1 MKENIKKIDTINIML
16 MVFSFLLA
24 RVFPFELF
32 LFSYIVLGPLHYM
45 TEISWLKERNFFVGK
60 NTWLIVLLTIAIV
73 GAASRIGLMG
83 FEENMDFQRM
93 MGPLVSLAL
102 LLGFVIAA
110 ISINKKLPILLGLA
124 ISMVFGVL
132 FFMFRFSYLV
142 FLLVLLIPTLIHTTI
157 FTGSFMLEGALK
169 NKSTIGYLAFLVF
182 ILCNVFF
189 FILPTDAVPLT
200 NQLTQKLFLES
211 DFYQVNLNL
220 NYLIFGTDGS
230 TFVLDSSIGRQIQG
244 FIAFAYTY
252 HYLNWFSKTKVI
264 KWTQVPKPWLF
275 ASVTV
280 WILSIVLHLINMKIG
295 IAFIAFLSTLHVYL
309 EFPLNHKSFVNVGSM
324 LFGFKRSD
332 SVSVNG

>member
-45 TEISWLKERNFFVGK
+45 TEISWLKERNFFVGT
-60 NTWLIVLLTIAIV
+60 NTWLFVLLTIAIL

-83 FEENMDFQRM
+83 YEENLELQNMV
-93 MGPLVSLAL
+93 GPFISLAL
-102 LLGFVIAA
+102 LIGFVIAA
-110 ISINKKLPILLGLA
+110 ISISKKMPFLMGLA
-124 ISMVFGVL
+124 IIIVFGVL

-182 ILCNVFF
+182 ILCNVLF